1 MAGIL
6 AASMAK
12 LTLEQPSIPFRN
24 AISAALRVSETCEFM
39 EAEGDLGTAG
49 GCACCCEAS
58 GPNGAIGAG
67 GDGEE
72 AQEAKENAAR
82 HWSRESVKRIG

>member
-1 MAGIL
+1 
-6 AASMAK
+6 
-12 LTLEQPSIPFRN
+12 
-24 AISAALRVSETCEFM
+24 M
-39 EAEGDLGTAG
+39 EEGGDLGTAG

-67 GDGEE
+67 GDGKE

-82 HWSRESVKRIG
+82 HWSRESAKRIGCGVERTACDSAITNEPQPPPATCSACTSDAV